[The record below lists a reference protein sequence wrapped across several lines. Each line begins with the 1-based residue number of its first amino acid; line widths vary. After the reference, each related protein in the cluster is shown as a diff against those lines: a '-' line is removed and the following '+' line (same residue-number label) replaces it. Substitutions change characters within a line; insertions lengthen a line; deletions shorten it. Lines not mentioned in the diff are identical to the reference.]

1 MLFIFRLAVITS
13 SLAIGSSIAVAQD
26 DRGQMIGVLSDPG
39 GVSMAGVE
47 IQLTGLDVRPT
58 YTARTDRE
66 GRFEFPKLV
75 AGSYRVEVRQTAVV
89 ATPDIVTVAAGEP
102 LRTEIRT
109 ALKAQIG
116 LTLTVASVEAL
127 RRWASGGPPPAA
139 ALEWDCSVN
148 GRRCAAPARESEV
161 VVLPSLLPQPL
172 SDVILNALIALDG
185 GAGSVEIS
193 GTIGADGFSSGL
205 GVNSATSS
213 ELAAAVLLEVGRI
226 RWEPARL
233 RGVAVNTSVTMDIR
247 FDRK

>member
-1 MLFIFRLAVITS
+1 MLFFRVAVITG
-13 SLAIGSSIAVAQD
+13 SLAIGSSVAPAQD
-26 DRGQMIGVLSDPG
+26 ARGRMIGVLSDPG

-58 YTARTDRE
+58 YAVRTDRE

-75 AGSYRVEVRQTAVV
+75 PGAYRVEVRQSAVV
-89 ATPDIVTVAAGEP
+89 ATPDIIRVAAGEP

-116 LTLTVASVEAL
+116 LSLTVASVEAL
-127 RRWASGGPPPAA
+127 RRWAAGGPPPAA

-148 GRRCAAPARESEV
+148 GQRCAAPARDSEALV
-161 VVLPSLLPQPL
+161 PPPL
-172 SDVILNALIALDG
+172 GDVMVNALIALGRDTG
-185 GAGSVEIS
+185 IVEIS
-193 GTIGADGFSSGL
+193 GLIAADGGGFMSGL
-205 GVNSATSS
+205 SVNSATSP
-213 ELAAAVLLEVGRI
+213 ELAAAVLLEVGRM

>member
-13 SLAIGSSIAVAQD
+13 SLAIGSSVALAQD

-58 YTARTDRE
+58 YAARTDRE
-66 GRFEFPKLV
+66 GRFEFSKLLP
-75 AGSYRVEVRQTAVV
+75 GSYRVEVRQTAVV
-89 ATPDIVTVAAGEP
+89 ATPDIVRVAAGGT

-116 LTLTVASVEAL
+116 LTLTAASAEAV

-139 ALEWDCSVN
+139 LEWDCSIN
-148 GRRCAAPARESEV
+148 GQRCAAPGRESEV

-185 GAGSVEIS
+185 GVGSVEIS

-205 GVNSATSS
+205 GVNSATSP

-233 RGVAVNTSVTMDIR
+233 RGGTVNTSVTMDIH
-247 FDRK
+247 FGRK